1 MSEDKERETN
11 KKKEEIDALISQ
23 QLQEVEIRSSE
34 VQEIMGF
41 IPHWIIRGGITVI
54 FLIIILILIGS
65 YFFKY
70 PDIIMSTITVT
81 TENPPATIVAR
92 STGKIDALLV
102 QDRQEVKEGDL
113 LAIIENSANHTHLF
127 QLQEQLNSMRHF
139 FTNFDTPPLREF
151 DKNYSLGQLQS
162 SYASFLNSYADY
174 QHFINLDFHRKKTEA
189 INNQITRYKLVYNQL
204 QRQYGIMQQEL
215 VLAKQD
221 YARSEKLYKDGII
234 SKSDFDR
241 AKSIYLQKD
250 FSVEGAKTSLSN
262 SRIQLTQ
269 LEQSVMEL
277 QLEYRESKKRIELSL
292 GQAYKNLNGQ
302 ISQWETN
309 FVLRA
314 PFSGTVTFTKIWS
327 VNQNVSAGATVM
339 TVVPAEGGKIIGKVV
354 LPIMG
359 SGKVKIDQK
368 VNIKFTNFPH
378 MDFGIVS
385 GIIMSKSLVA
395 SDNFYSVEVAL
406 PDGLLTSYGER
417 LEFSQEMQGTAE
429 IITEEIRLLER
440 VFKPIK
446 AMLDKM

>member
-1 MSEDKERETN
+1 MSEDKERDSQR
-11 KKKEEIDALISQ
+11 KKEKIDALISK

-54 FLIIILILIGS
+54 FLIIVLILIGS

-70 PDIIMSTITVT
+70 PDIIMSNITVT
-81 TENPPATIVAR
+81 TENPPATLVAR
-92 STGKIDALLV
+92 STGKIDALMV
-102 QDRQEVKEGDL
+102 HDKQKINEGDL
-113 LAIIENSANHTHLF
+113 LAIIENSVNHNHLF
-127 QLQEQLNSMRHF
+127 QLQEQLNAMRHF
-139 FTNFDTPPLREF
+139 FTHFDTPPIREF

-162 SYASFLNSYADY
+162 SYAAFLNSYADY
-174 QHFINLDFHRKKTEA
+174 QHFVNLDFHRKKTEA
-189 INNQITRYKLVYNQL
+189 TNNQIARYKRVFEQL
-204 QRQYGIMQQEL
+204 QRQYKIMQEELALTKQEFE
-215 VLAKQD
+215 
-221 YARSEKLYKDGII
+221 RSEKLHKDGVI

-241 AKSIYLQKD
+241 AKSTYLQKD

-262 SRIQLTQ
+262 SRIQITQ

-277 QLEYRESKKRIELSL
+277 QLDYRESKKRIELAL

-314 PFSGTVTFTKIWS
+314 PISGTVTFTKIWS
-327 VNQNVSAGATVM
+327 VNQNVTSGAAVM
-339 TVVPAEGGKIIGKVV
+339 TIIPADGGRIIGKVV
-354 LPIMG
+354 LPIQG
-359 SGKVKIDQK
+359 SGKVKVDQK
-368 VNIKFTNFPH
+368 VNIKLTNFPH

-385 GIIMSKSLVA
+385 GIITSKSLVA
-395 SDNFYSVEVAL
+395 SDNFYSLEVVL
-406 PDGLLTSYGER
+406 PQGLLTSYGEQ

-429 IITEEIRLLER
+429 IITDDIRLLER